1 MSNYVLVQGG
11 NMTTK
16 TWNKLSGENLSTKDG
31 HMGAKY
37 WDGTV
42 QALESEGHRVFSP
55 ELSDEYTSDL
65 SDHIHQIIEV
75 IIENDLNNVILVGHS
90 YGGFVIT
97 GVADS
102 VPERIGLMVYVD
114 TGLPDPGQSMM
125 DLLDTV
131 YSSHDRRA
139 YLPDP
144 NPPYVEKLE
153 YNPKTLKNIRKI
165 YIRCTKSEFIDL
177 TRISKEKIEADNE
190 NWIYLEIASSHVP
203 MADMKQEFYDLLLNL
218 EKMYHQISK

>member
-11 NMTTK
+11 NMSTN

-42 QALESEGHRVFSP
+42 EALKSAGHIVFSP
-55 ELSDEYTSDL
+55 ELTDEYTSDL
-65 SDHIHQIIEV
+65 SDHIQQITELIT
-75 IIENDLNNVILVGHS
+75 ENDLENVILVGHS

-97 GVADS
+97 GVADR
-102 VPERIGLMVYVD
+102 VPERIGLMVYID
-114 TGLPDPGQSMM
+114 TGLPDPGQSLI
-125 DLLDTV
+125 DILDIVNST
-131 YSSHDRRA
+131 HDRKA

-153 YNPKTLKNIRKI
+153 YNPETLKSIRRV

-190 NWIYLEIASSHVP
+190 NWIYLELASSHVP
-203 MADMKQEFYDLLLNL
+203 MADMKQELYEILLNL
-218 EKMYHQISK
+218 EKYFSSN